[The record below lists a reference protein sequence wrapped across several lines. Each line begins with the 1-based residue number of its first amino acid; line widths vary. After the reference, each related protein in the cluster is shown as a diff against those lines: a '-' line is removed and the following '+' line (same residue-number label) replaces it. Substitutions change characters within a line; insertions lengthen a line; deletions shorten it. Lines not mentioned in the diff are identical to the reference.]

1 MYHPKVES
9 VVCLRR
15 CSFYDGKTHEPSCGG
30 ELFPTGMI
38 VVIRPCLHRCRYGCY
53 RPKPQSSY
61 GQSGYLQ
68 AQIWGTNRVESIH
81 NHHFLESEGGLSYLL
96 GLKNS
101 TKLEETMEYLTA
113 LALQERL
120 NQGIAAELLKETP
133 LLMSFVK
140 EDRREDFIRT
150 LMTILRCQRDWP
162 EKEWLSWRFNQG
174 FKV

>member
-1 MYHPKVES
+1 
-9 VVCLRR
+9 
-15 CSFYDGKTHEPSCGG
+15 
-30 ELFPTGMI
+30 
-38 VVIRPCLHRCRYGCY
+38 
-53 RPKPQSSY
+53 
-61 GQSGYLQ
+61 
-68 AQIWGTNRVESIH
+68 
-81 NHHFLESEGGLSYLL
+81 
-96 GLKNS
+96 
-101 TKLEETMEYLTA
+101 MEYLTA